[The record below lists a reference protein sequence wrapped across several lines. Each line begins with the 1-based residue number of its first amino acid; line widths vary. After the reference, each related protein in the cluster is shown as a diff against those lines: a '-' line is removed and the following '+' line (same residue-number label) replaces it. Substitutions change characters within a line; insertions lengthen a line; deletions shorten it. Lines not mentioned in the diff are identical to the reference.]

1 MPVITEDG
9 IEVYEDDIELYLRK
23 YEEEKNVNCHDISQG
38 RWNSVLLYIH
48 KHVFALRPGDIKYNN
63 RKSNLDYNDHDLIM
77 GICEY
82 YINLCYEYDKE
93 ISQMGFSNLTGI
105 SRETLN
111 SWGKEEYRAY
121 EYYDSSGNVIKD
133 VPSWILQ
140 HQGEEYT
147 KRLGSSYSDIF
158 KKLDENHEESLRNK
172 QIRTNIGPTVLLNHD
187 KQYNMPGGGSAN
199 ERRMPHRTIEQI
211 EQERGQ
217 RFIDTAPKELPKA
230 DF

>member
-9 IEVYEDDIELYLRK
+9 IEVYENDIELYLKK
-23 YEEEKNVNCHDISQG
+23 YEEENKVDCHKISQS
-38 RWNSVLLYIH
+38 RWNSVLRYIRR
-48 KHVFALRPGDIKYNN
+48 HVFTLRPGDIKYNN
-63 RKSNLDYNDHDLIM
+63 RKSNLDYNDHDLII

-82 YINLCYEYDKE
+82 YADLCYEYEKE

-147 KRLGSSYSDIF
+147 KKLGSSYSDIY
-158 KKLDENHEESLRNK
+158 KKIDEHHEESLRNK
-172 QIRTNIGPTVLLNHD
+172 QFHTVMGPTVLLNHD
-187 KQYNMPGGGSAN
+187 KQYNMPGGGAAN
-199 ERRMPHRTIEQI
+199 GRLEKRRTIEQI
-211 EQERGQ
+211 EQERGR
-217 RFIDTAPKELPKA
+217 RFIDTAPKELPKG